1 MLSYHICTCNV
12 KIKKCSCK
20 DTTRL
25 GAQFQIHICYMK
37 SYTWEQA
44 FNTRGWIHTLPWPL
58 LLPKEYQDTWGG
70 YRGTN
75 IWSWKIKWPQSLW
88 PKTKLWNKPWL
99 SWLNKSNSPSLNK
112 RYRIS
117 SFPHVVDTTH
127 NVK

>member
-25 GAQFQIHICYMK
+25 GAQFQIHMLYEILYVRA
-37 SYTWEQA
+37 SI
-44 FNTRGWIHTLPWPL
+44 TRGWIHTLPWPL

-75 IWSWKIKWPQSLW
+75 IWS
-88 PKTKLWNKPWL
+88 
-99 SWLNKSNSPSLNK
+99 
-112 RYRIS
+112 
-117 SFPHVVDTTH
+117 
-127 NVK
+127 